1 MAREAITN
9 LRRGEVFTLLFTLLL
24 RRRSMIWAELKLK
37 PTGDVTM
44 SWNIDSAHSEVNF
57 TVRHMMISNVR
68 GQFQKVG
75 GSVEFDEAV
84 PANTLVDVQIEVAS
98 VNTNEEKRDGHLK
111 SPDFFDAEKYPYL
124 TFKSKRV
131 EVQDT
136 THARLIGD
144 LTIRD
149 VTKEVSLDVE
159 YNGQAK
165 SPWGTTNAGFSAKT
179 TIKRKEWGLNWNVA
193 LETGGWLVGD
203 DVRIGIEL
211 EIVKQAQ
218 AAPAEAAAA

>member
-1 MAREAITN
+1 
-9 LRRGEVFTLLFTLLL
+9 
-24 RRRSMIWAELKLK
+24 
-37 PTGDVTM
+37 M
-44 SWNIDSAHSEVNF
+44 SWIIDSAHTEVNF

-68 GQFQKVG
+68 GQFQKLNG
-75 GSVEFDEAV
+75 TVEFDEAN
-84 PANTLVDVQIEVAS
+84 PANSKVNVQIEAAS
-98 VNTNEEKRDGHLK
+98 VNTKDEKRDGHLK

-131 EVQDT
+131 EVKDANR
-136 THARLIGD
+136 ARLIGD

-159 YNGQAK
+159 YNGLAK

-179 TIKRKEWGLNWNVA
+179 SIKRKEWNLNWNVA

-203 DVRIGIEL
+203 DINITIEL
-211 EIVKQAQ
+211 ELVQQSEAV
-218 AAPAEAAAA
+218 PEAAVGA